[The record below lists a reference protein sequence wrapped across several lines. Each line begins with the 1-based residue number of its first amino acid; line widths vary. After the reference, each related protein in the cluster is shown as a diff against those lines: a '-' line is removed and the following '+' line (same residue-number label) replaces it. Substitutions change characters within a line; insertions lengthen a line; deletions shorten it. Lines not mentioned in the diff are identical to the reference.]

1 MADYTI
7 QPGEW
12 GIHGVT
18 LAAATV
24 CTIRFPDDVDEIE
37 VLSHDGAA
45 AVYFTVDGTTPVVEG
60 RGSRVIPAAISSAQ
74 VEPPT
79 AGPTTVKLISAGT
92 PRISVMRTS

>member
-1 MADYTI
+1 MAEHTI

-12 GIHGVT
+12 GIHGLT
-18 LAAATV
+18 LAAGQVAT
-24 CTIRFPDDVDEIE
+24 IHFPDDVNEIE

-79 AGPTTVKLISAGT
+79 AGPSIIKLISAGT